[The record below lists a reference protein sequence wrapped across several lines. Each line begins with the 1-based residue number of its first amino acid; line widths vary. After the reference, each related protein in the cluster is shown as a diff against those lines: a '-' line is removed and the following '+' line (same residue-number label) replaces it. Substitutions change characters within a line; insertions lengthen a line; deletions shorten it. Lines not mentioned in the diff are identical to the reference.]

1 MKSLKINEIFIKNE
15 KEMINFG
22 KRFSKKL
29 EENSLIFLE
38 GELGA
43 GKTTFVKGIALGLGL
58 GEKMVRSP
66 SFLIIHNYEKI
77 IHIDLYRIQKASYE
91 ELEEMGII
99 EVLNSKNI
107 KIVEWPNDLIKKMY
121 PKAIKFYF
129 KFKGKG
135 RYVRWEN

>member
-1 MKSLKINEIFIKNE
+1 MNEIFIKNE

-22 KRFSKKL
+22 KKFSKKL

-38 GELGA
+38 GELGT
-43 GKTTFVKGIALGLGL
+43 GKTTFVKGIALGLEIE
-58 GEKMVRSP
+58 EKKVRSP
-66 SFLIIHNYEKI
+66 SFLIIHNYGKV
-77 IHIDLYRIQKASYE
+77 IHIDLYRVQKANYE

-99 EVLNSKNI
+99 EVLNSRSI
-107 KIVEWPNDLIKKMY
+107 KIVEWPNDLIKKLY